1 MRLGRRFPGSRTI
14 RAVLQAALILLIGAA
29 CNAAGPALA
38 PTALPTATPEP
49 ESTPVILQGLPPTAT
64 LLPDPTAAVLPTEV
78 VVSDDLESGDLPD
91 YYGGTVITLDYVG
104 QTIFMK
110 PGQGFLLQLGDS
122 FDWEITV
129 DPPEVLTVNQRYVPL
144 EGEQGV
150 WIARQEG
157 KAALRAVGSPRCL
170 QNSPPC
176 ARPNVLFT
184 LKVEVE
190 Y

>member
-1 MRLGRRFPGSRTI
+1 M
-14 RAVLQAALILLIGAA
+14 
-29 CNAAGPALA
+29 
-38 PTALPTATPEP
+38 
-49 ESTPVILQGLPPTAT
+49 
-64 LLPDPTAAVLPTEV
+64 
-78 VVSDDLESGDLPD
+78 
-91 YYGGTVITLDYVG
+91 ITLDYVG

-110 PGQGFLLQLGDS
+110 PGQGFLLQFGDS
-122 FDWEITV
+122 FDWKITV
-129 DPPEVLTVNQRYVPL
+129 DPPEVMTINQRYVPL

-157 KAALRAVGSPRCL
+157 KATLRAVGSPRCL
-170 QNSPPC
+170 QNDPPC